1 MGLGG
6 WVTVTAATQGIH
18 VYPIAVATPRRFQNI
33 TFLKLKVIHFWL
45 EEQNMPQYRK
55 IQETVTAEQWNRTGD
70 LTGDKPLVNG
80 EGRIVGNYK
89 RKEVHD
95 NAPCIHCKHPMRAHG
110 WIGALLPQDAAFR
123 PVDPVTG
130 KSSAVVVAPAPEFP
144 QTFSKAG
151 TADIVVNNKEEA
163 KKAVADGFKL
173 VPKAPAPEVKYVDA
187 APADAD
193 FPDDLRDTDPND
205 PNGPHPAPH
214 GANDPIYNAKYPHG
228 RRRGGLVVCP
238 GDYVVTYSN
247 GEMETCPAHL
257 FHSQYAKVNPNETVP
272 FTSAPKRP

>member
-1 MGLGG
+1 
-6 WVTVTAATQGIH
+6 
-18 VYPIAVATPRRFQNI
+18 
-33 TFLKLKVIHFWL
+33 
-45 EEQNMPQYRK
+45 MPQYRK

-70 LTGDKPLVNG
+70 LTGDKPLMNG
-80 EGRIVGNYK
+80 EGRIVRNYK

-95 NAPCIHCKHPMRAHG
+95 AAPCIHCKHPMRAHG
-110 WIGALLPQDAAFR
+110 WIDALLPEGAALR

-130 KSSAVVVAPAPEFP
+130 KSSAVVVAPPPEFP
-144 QTFSKAG
+144 QAFSKDG
-151 TADIVVNNKEEA
+151 QTDIVVNNKDEA

-173 VPKAPAPEVKYVDA
+173 VPKTPAPEVQYVDSVLA
-187 APADAD
+187 DPDAD
-193 FPDDLRDTDPND
+193 FPGDLRDTDPNYQGPYDKDD

-214 GANDPIYNAKYPHG
+214 GPNDPIYNAKYPGHG

-238 GDYVVTYSN
+238 GDYVVKYAN

-257 FHSQYAKVNPNETVP
+257 FHGQYAKVNPNEMVP